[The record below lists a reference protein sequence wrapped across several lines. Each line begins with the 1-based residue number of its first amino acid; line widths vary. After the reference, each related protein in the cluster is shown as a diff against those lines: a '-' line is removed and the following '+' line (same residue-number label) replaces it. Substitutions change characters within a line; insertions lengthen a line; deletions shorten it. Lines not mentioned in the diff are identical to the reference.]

1 MAQEPP
7 SQRRFW
13 IIAAVVFAVTF
24 AGLYWKGYPM
34 VLIPEA
40 SAAAALVV
48 TGLLHRVLFDKPRA

>member
-24 AGLYWKGYPM
+24 ALLSWRGYPM

-40 SAAAALVV
+40 SAAAALVA
-48 TGLLHRVLFDKPRA
+48 TGLIHRVLFGGPRA